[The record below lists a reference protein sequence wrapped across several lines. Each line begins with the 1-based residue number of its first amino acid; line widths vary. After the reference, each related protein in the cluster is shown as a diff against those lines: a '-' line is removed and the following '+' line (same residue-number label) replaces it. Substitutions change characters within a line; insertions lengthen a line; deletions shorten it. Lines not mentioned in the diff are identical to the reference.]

1 MDRNAELLGVPGYN
15 MFRGSLEGTPRTA
28 TSVSATSVSATL
40 SILPD
45 NNCVGWIRVFRIDTT
60 DRRPAMT

>member
-1 MDRNAELLGVPGYN
+1 MGRNAELLDVPGYN

-28 TSVSATSVSATL
+28 ASVSATL

-45 NNCVGWIRVFRIDTT
+45 NNHVGCVRVFRIS
-60 DRRPAMT
+60 